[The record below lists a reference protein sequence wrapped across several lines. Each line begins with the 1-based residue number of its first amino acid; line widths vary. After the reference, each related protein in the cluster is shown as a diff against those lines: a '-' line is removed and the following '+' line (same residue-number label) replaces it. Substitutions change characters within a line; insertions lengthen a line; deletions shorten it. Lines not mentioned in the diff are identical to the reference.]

1 MAEEQPQ
8 LTSQDI
14 FKDFVYKKDELRA
27 TNRDAMPYIDGTD
40 YNTYIQYEMGGRV
53 KAWIMRNI
61 VIIFFVSIFLAAIA
75 KSYFSKKVAPVFIV
89 MLFVF
94 VYYWV
99 FKVYVMG

>member
-1 MAEEQPQ
+1 MAK

-14 FKDFVYKKDELRA
+14 FKGFAYKEGEVRPA
-27 TNRDAMPYIDGTD
+27 NRSALPYIDGTD

-61 VIIFFVSIFLAAIA
+61 VIIFFVTIFLAAIA
-75 KSYFSKKVAPVFIV
+75 KTYFSKKAAPVFIV

-94 VYYWV
+94 VYFWV
-99 FKVYVMG
+99 FKVYVTG